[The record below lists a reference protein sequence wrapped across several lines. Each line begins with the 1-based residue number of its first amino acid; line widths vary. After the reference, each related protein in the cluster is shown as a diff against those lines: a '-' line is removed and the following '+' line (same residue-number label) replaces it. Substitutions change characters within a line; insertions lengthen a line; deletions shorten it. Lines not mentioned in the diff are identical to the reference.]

1 MVDITDFRALE
12 ERVRGCEYV
21 INLAAVTSNVEF
33 ERDPPYRCYSV
44 NVNGFLNVL
53 EASRRNSVRKVV
65 YASSAAVYLDSF
77 SENVVI
83 DHNRQRNHYAKSK
96 LMNEMHAA
104 SYSDIYGLRCVG
116 LRLFNVFGPD
126 ENQKGDYAS
135 IISRFLRDHEEG
147 GKDLIVYG
155 DGTQARD
162 FIHVDDASRIIM
174 DILER
179 GGEESVYNVG
189 TGRSHRYI
197 DIARAIDR
205 ERIRFVPNPPLR
217 SYQMLT
223 RLMSPGSG
231 PSRTSLGSPIPSS
244 T

>member
-1 MVDITDFRALE
+1 M
-12 ERVRGCEYV
+12 
-21 INLAAVTSNVEF
+21 
-33 ERDPPYRCYSV
+33 
-44 NVNGFLNVL
+44 
-53 EASRRNSVRKVV
+53 
-65 YASSAAVYLDSF
+65 
-77 SENVVI
+77 
-83 DHNRQRNHYAKSK
+83 
-96 LMNEMHAA
+96 
-104 SYSDIYGLRCVG
+104 
-116 LRLFNVFGPD
+116 
-126 ENQKGDYAS
+126 
-135 IISRFLRDHEEG
+135 
-147 GKDLIVYG
+147 
-155 DGTQARD
+155 
-162 FIHVDDASRIIM
+162 DDASRIIM